1 MSSSSGAAT
10 QIYSAQFDR
19 RFLSLPPD
27 IQTRVQHRID
37 SLGQQLKTYPHYRM
51 QGVDTYRLRIGDF
64 RIIYQFNIEKN
75 ELNLIAVGNRRE
87 IYKKPLN

>member
-27 IQTRVQHRID
+27 IQVRLQHRID
-37 SLGQQLKTYPHYRM
+37 SLGQKLKTYPHYRM
-51 QGVDTYRLRIGDF
+51 QGVDAYRLRVGDF
-64 RIIYQFNIEKN
+64 RIIYQINIEKN
-75 ELNLIAVGNRRE
+75 ELSLIAVGNRRE